1 MRLCIFG
8 YYGYGNAGDEAVL
21 AGILRG
27 LRICGW
33 EIGGIPS
40 HAPVLLREEA
50 AAEEDAFYS
59 IGAGRRLDVIVV
71 SGDPAATREIHGVDA
86 VARGHWR
93 RLWTEAGQADA
104 WVFGGGSLLQ
114 DVTGPWTLP
123 YYISVLELP
132 RLHRTPIFFHA
143 QGVGPIERPWQQR
156 LAGRALRRMKRISVR
171 DAASAA
177 LIDRLTDGRVKAEL
191 GADPVFL
198 LDAPSAEERKAAW
211 ERAVAAAWRSSAAL
225 PTTWVGVALRPWQ
238 GFDASLPVLRQ
249 ALRALSEKTGAGVLL
264 VPMQDAADGPVAR
277 RIADEWRARAMVAGV
292 GTSFRERMALL
303 AGCSAVVGMRLHAVL
318 FAALSGVP
326 GVALEYDPKVS
337 AAAQSLGWPTVSLP
351 LTDPSTIIEVLERHL
366 KQLDE
371 ADAVRQRLRAAV
383 AAERAKA
390 LSDAAGLAR
399 ELVRLGN
406 ARKRRPARS

>member
-1 MRLCIFG
+1 
-8 YYGYGNAGDEAVL
+8 
-21 AGILRG
+21 
-27 LRICGW
+27 
-33 EIGGIPS
+33 
-40 HAPVLLREEA
+40 
-50 AAEEDAFYS
+50 
-59 IGAGRRLDVIVV
+59 
-71 SGDPAATREIHGVDA
+71 
-86 VARGHWR
+86 
-93 RLWTEAGQADA
+93 
-104 WVFGGGSLLQ
+104 
-114 DVTGPWTLP
+114 
-123 YYISVLELP
+123 
-132 RLHRTPIFFHA
+132 
-143 QGVGPIERPWQQR
+143 
-156 LAGRALRRMKRISVR
+156 
-171 DAASAA
+171 
-177 LIDRLTDGRVKAEL
+177 
-191 GADPVFL
+191 
-198 LDAPSAEERKAAW
+198 
-211 ERAVAAAWRSSAAL
+211 
-225 PTTWVGVALRPWQ
+225 
-238 GFDASLPVLRQ
+238 
-249 ALRALSEKTGAGVLL
+249 
-264 VPMQDAADGPVAR
+264 
-277 RIADEWRARAMVAGV
+277 MVAGV